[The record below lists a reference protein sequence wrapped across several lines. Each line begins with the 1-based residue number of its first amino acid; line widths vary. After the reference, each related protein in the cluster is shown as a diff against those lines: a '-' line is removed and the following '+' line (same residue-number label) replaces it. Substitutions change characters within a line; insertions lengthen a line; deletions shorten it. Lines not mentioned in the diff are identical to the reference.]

1 MALKLFLNVLYT
13 VGIVISLYTVY
24 WGFTHGQYAFL
35 LGGVFIAAI
44 FIVLKIRLVKQVRA
58 MENPSKKIS

>member
-13 VGIVISLYTVY
+13 IGIVISLYAVY
-24 WGFTHGQYAFL
+24 WGYTTGHYAFI

-58 MENPSKKIS
+58 MENPSKKVN